1 MFNLKIQYMKTNQL
15 MKRDFN
21 GTQITQRTKD
31 SFFNATEL
39 LAVYNQTS
47 NTKKVFAEFWSN
59 QTTKNFVEVLEND
72 LNLNIG
78 NSLHLKNPIKPYETT
93 RGNGGA
99 TYMHPYLF
107 VKFAM
112 WLSPQFELAIIKWV
126 YDNLIEVRNQA
137 GDFYKEMCETI
148 MIEYENLKGEKPNVF
163 IYVNEA
169 KYLNQLCYGTNDVG
183 KRNELTESELKLLNE
198 LQKLN
203 IQLIKKRQFSNV
215 ERKNILLTHAN
226 NFKLINL

>member
-1 MFNLKIQYMKTNQL
+1 MKTNQL

-39 LAVYNQTS
+39 LAVYNNSSVSQS
-47 NTKKVFAEFWSN
+47 RLFDFFNN
-59 QTTKNFVEVLEND
+59 QTTKNFIEVLEND
-72 LNLNIG
+72 LNLNNA
-78 NSLHLKNPIKPYETT
+78 NSSYLESPMKSWEST
-93 RGNGGA
+93 RGKGGA

-112 WLSPQFELAIIKWV
+112 WLSPEFELAIIKWV

-203 IQLIKKRQFSNV
+203 IQLIKKRQFSNM
-215 ERKNILLTHAN
+215 ERKNILLGHAN

>member
-1 MFNLKIQYMKTNQL
+1 

-39 LAVYNQTS
+39 LAVYNNSSVSQS
-47 NTKKVFAEFWSN
+47 RLFDFFNN
-59 QTTKNFVEVLEND
+59 QTTKNFIEVLEND
-72 LNLNIG
+72 LNLNNA
-78 NSLHLKNPIKPYETT
+78 NSSYLESPMKSWEST
-93 RGNGGA
+93 RGKGGA

-112 WLSPQFELAIIKWV
+112 WLSPEFELAIIKWV

-203 IQLIKKRQFSNV
+203 IQLIKKRQFSNM
-215 ERKNILLTHAN
+215 ERKNILLGHAN

>member
-1 MFNLKIQYMKTNQL
+1 MKTNQL

-31 SFFNATEL
+31 LFFNATEL
-39 LAVYNQTS
+39 LGVYNNLSVSQ
-47 NTKKVFAEFWSN
+47 KRFKDFWEN

-72 LNLNIG
+72 LNLNG
-78 NSLHLKNPIKPYETT
+78 RNSPYLKSYETT
-93 RGNGGA
+93 RGKGGA

-112 WLSPQFELAIIKWV
+112 WLSPEFELAIIKWV

-137 GDFYKEMCETI
+137 GDYYKEMCDVI
-148 MIEYENLKGEKPNVF
+148 QNNYLALKGEKPNPFVF
-163 IYVNEA
+163 VNEA
-169 KYLNQLCYGTNDVG
+169 KFLNQLCYGTNEVG
-183 KRNELTESELKLLNE
+183 LRNELSEIELKLLNE

-203 IQLIKKRQFSNV
+203 IVLIQKGTDNEKRKMMLRQ
-215 ERKNILLTHAN
+215 HAN
-226 NFKLINL
+226 NFKLINF

>member
-1 MFNLKIQYMKTNQL
+1 MKTNQL

-39 LAVYNQTS
+39 LSVYNKES
-47 NTKKVFAEFWSN
+47 IVKKVLPEFWSN
-59 QTTKNFVEVLEND
+59 KATKDFIEVLEND
-72 LNLNIG
+72 INLNMG
-78 NSLHLKNPIKPYETT
+78 NSLYLKTHEST
-93 RGNGGA
+93 RGKYGA

-112 WLSPQFELAIIKWV
+112 WLSPEFELAIIKWV
-126 YDNLIEVRNQA
+126 YDNLIETRNQA
-137 GDFYKEMCETI
+137 GDYYKEMCDCI
-148 MIEYENLKGEKPNVF
+148 QNNYLALKGEKPNPFVF
-163 IYVNEA
+163 VNEA
-169 KYLNQLCYGTNDVG
+169 KFLNQLCYNSSEVG
-183 KRNELTESELKLLNE
+183 KRNELSEIELKLLNE

-203 IQLIKKRQFSNV
+203 IKLIKGYHSNQ
-215 ERKNILLTHAN
+215 ERKQILNQHAI

>member
-1 MFNLKIQYMKTNQL
+1 MKTNQL

-39 LAVYNQTS
+39 LSIYNSSVAINRRFYDFLNNQ
-47 NTKKVFAEFWSN
+47 NTKSFIE
-59 QTTKNFVEVLEND
+59 TLEND
-72 LNLNIG
+72 LNLNNG
-78 NSLHLKNPIKPYETT
+78 NSRYLKSYETT
-93 RGNGGA
+93 RGKGGS

-112 WLSPQFELAIIKWV
+112 WLSPEFELAIIKWV

-137 GDFYKEMCETI
+137 GDYYTQMCDAIQTNYLT
-148 MIEYENLKGEKPNVF
+148 MKGKKPNPF
-163 IYVNEA
+163 IFVNEA
-169 KYLNQLCYGTNDVG
+169 KFLNRLCYNSSAVG
-183 KRNELTESELKLLNE
+183 KRNELTENELRLLNE

-203 IQLIKKRQFSNV
+203 INLINKQVDEKT
-215 ERKNILLTHAN
+215 RKEVLTQHSM
-226 NFKLINL
+226 NFKLIND